1 MIDGARLLTPRVIR
15 YTLDAFTINSNALVA
30 VPGYHIG
37 EHDHK
42 FNNINLHDEE
52 TEQQLL
58 ININWPENGY
68 SIFDISCFSG
78 ANTHGYLH
86 PLLESNC
93 LSVSKKALLAYGGA
107 KEEFKSPGGGA
118 VNLDLYRGL
127 CLDPEAQLFILAGEG
142 SFHQYHGGVT
152 TMQRD
157 DLDELLNNFQEEYK
171 TVNGEY
177 YQAARREPTLI
188 GAITAASLPYLK
200 LSIEGA
206 QRRFLRFS
214 NKPKEAWRDDY

>member
-1 MIDGARLLTPRVIR
+1 M
-15 YTLDAFTINSNALVA
+15 NENALVA

-42 FNNINLHDEE
+42 YNNVNLHDEE

-58 ININWPENGY
+58 ININWPDNGY

-93 LSVSKKALLAYGGA
+93 LSVRKKSLITYGGA
-107 KEEFKSPGGGA
+107 KEEYKSTGGGA

-127 CLDPEAQLFILAGEG
+127 CLNPDTQLFVLAGEG

-157 DLDELLNNFQEEYK
+157 DLDELLNSFQEEYK
-171 TVNGEY
+171 AVNGEY
-177 YQAARREPTLI
+177 YEAARREPTLI
-188 GAITAASLPYLK
+188 GAVTSAALPYLK
-200 LSIEGA
+200 LSIEGS

-214 NKPKEAWRDDY
+214 NEPKKAWRDDY